1 LVVFLILVLKAR
13 APERRKPQ
21 MAFKQEASEAVPGPS
36 GAKGEISKL
45 PETPS
50 GVRGEEK
57 GGAADPSEPKE
68 ERPAV
73 LPQTDP
79 NKHPK
84 GAAPTDPKGDAFSQL
99 SEALRNRGSPPG
111 GVPKRTESAQPGS
124 NVPAAPVREDTKPG
138 RRKSSP
144 AVDSSPSPSPR
155 TGQKKKG
162 DDLPDVALQIPED
175 VRPELRALLKAQA
188 LALSSRSARE
198 RIKAASVLGEL
209 GEQGA
214 PARGLLCRAMLDP
227 SPVVRVAAADALK
240 SIDPKI
246 HFLAV
251 ALMADRAA
259 ASDLNKRLEVL
270 KKVRELKEDGWPL
283 SPLVA
288 TDARGLALIARERTP
303 QERLLVADL
312 ECLGA
317 IARKDLA
324 AARIITSELASQS
337 PVVRRAALVALRD
350 MKHGRLAVR
359 HIIPMLRVEGD
370 ANRAAAVETLAAL
383 ADESN
388 EEIVAAAIA
397 GQRYHDSETVRRAV
411 ELALN
416 KIRGKGVLRDNKDK

>member
-1 LVVFLILVLKAR
+1 MIRFACPACGKLLRAPDEAVGRQTPCTRCGQRLMILPPGPSQEKTTLRKVVPRSSAVPGRAPAKLSVDVPAEPSETAAPEWEGQGRQRRLWPLLVSVAVVLVTCLVVFLILVLKAR

-155 TGQKKKG
+155 TG
-162 DDLPDVALQIPED
+162 
-175 VRPELRALLKAQA
+175 
-188 LALSSRSARE
+188 
-198 RIKAASVLGEL
+198 
-209 GEQGA
+209 
-214 PARGLLCRAMLDP
+214 
-227 SPVVRVAAADALK
+227 
-240 SIDPKI
+240 
-246 HFLAV
+246 
-251 ALMADRAA
+251 
-259 ASDLNKRLEVL
+259 
-270 KKVRELKEDGWPL
+270 
-283 SPLVA
+283 
-288 TDARGLALIARERTP
+288 
-303 QERLLVADL
+303 
-312 ECLGA
+312 
-317 IARKDLA
+317 
-324 AARIITSELASQS
+324 
-337 PVVRRAALVALRD
+337 
-350 MKHGRLAVR
+350 
-359 HIIPMLRVEGD
+359 
-370 ANRAAAVETLAAL
+370 
-383 ADESN
+383 
-388 EEIVAAAIA
+388 
-397 GQRYHDSETVRRAV
+397 
-411 ELALN
+411 
-416 KIRGKGVLRDNKDK
+416 